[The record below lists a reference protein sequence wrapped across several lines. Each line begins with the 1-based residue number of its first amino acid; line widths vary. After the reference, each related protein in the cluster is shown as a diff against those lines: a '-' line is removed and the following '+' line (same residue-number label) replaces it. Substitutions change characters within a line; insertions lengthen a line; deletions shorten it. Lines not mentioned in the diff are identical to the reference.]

1 MYKDIFFGLFYFI
14 TSFVAAFVNTKI
26 KDSNSSIVPAI
37 IMSQIYMLGGIAM
50 LKYSDL
56 SLVKQSAIITLMS
69 RFGYIVGLV
78 WVGESILQLQW
89 IGIII
94 MIIGTYLTNYR

>member
-1 MYKDIFFGLFYFI
+1 MYRDIFFGLFYFI
-14 TSFVAAFVNTKI
+14 TSFIGALVNTKI
-26 KDSNSSIVPAI
+26 KDTNSSIVPAI
-37 IMSQIYMLGGIAM
+37 IMSQIYMLGGIMM

-69 RFGYIVGLV
+69 RFGYIIGLV